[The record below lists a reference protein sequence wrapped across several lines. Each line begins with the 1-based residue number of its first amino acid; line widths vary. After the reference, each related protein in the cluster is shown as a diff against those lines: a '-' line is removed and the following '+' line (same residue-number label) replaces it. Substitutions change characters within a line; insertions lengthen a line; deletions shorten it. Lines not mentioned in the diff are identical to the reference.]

1 MPKDALH
8 TPTNLPVSSPEDT
21 AVTAALY
28 ISLHG
33 HGPDSTTATCL
44 PPALTPATTHRQSV
58 SLGALSNFWSSS
70 EPNPP
75 STSNLSF
82 NPLTTSTTSSNPPL
96 LDNSTTNTINTTT
109 ASSLHHSA
117 ALRALNAGSNRHTRT
132 RHPSKASSTNT
143 SLSSQPVVVRTYSGT
158 RSRPSSGLYSPR
170 LAPGPYTSM
179 NGHAAS
185 PHPAARLPAVDDFS
199 FSGILRAVDP
209 EIRGAIDAIAEICAR
224 SRLSLADEYDAHL
237 PPQGEIVNA
246 GAGTGYVGLM
256 GRARAHG
263 QGRVGGSGWGEHALT
278 AVPEASSSSERLAGE
293 SRGSTQAGSVS
304 AGGKEDGRSAYGSL
318 KSVMGSGKRG
328 REDFSAAK
336 TAEGAVEGQC
346 GGMGMTGAAQREPD
360 AMQTAP
366 HWAVTH
372 EATPHPSIT
381 LATPPTASKQLSL
394 VVSASAEEPDALVM
408 KSTQAQVLHRR
419 HTSLN
424 SVSQTRPRSGT
435 LSSLASWI
443 PWNRAAAERPSTAAG
458 TQNDATKAEAKL
470 KDLLRASETG
480 QGQERDKVDVVLD

>member
-1 MPKDALH
+1 
-8 TPTNLPVSSPEDT
+8 
-21 AVTAALY
+21 
-28 ISLHG
+28 
-33 HGPDSTTATCL
+33 
-44 PPALTPATTHRQSV
+44 
-58 SLGALSNFWSSS
+58 
-70 EPNPP
+70 
-75 STSNLSF
+75 
-82 NPLTTSTTSSNPPL
+82 
-96 LDNSTTNTINTTT
+96 
-109 ASSLHHSA
+109 
-117 ALRALNAGSNRHTRT
+117 
-132 RHPSKASSTNT
+132 
-143 SLSSQPVVVRTYSGT
+143 
-158 RSRPSSGLYSPR
+158 
-170 LAPGPYTSM
+170 M

-256 GRARAHG
+256 GRAWALG
-263 QGRVGGSGWGEHALT
+263 LGWVGGSGWGEHALT

-318 KSVMGSGKRG
+318 KSVMRSGKRERG
-328 REDFSAAK
+328 EFSAAN
-336 TAEGAVEGQC
+336 TAEGTVGQC
-346 GGMGMTGAAQREPD
+346 GGMGITGAAQREPD
-360 AMQTAP
+360 AMQTVP

-408 KSTQAQVLHRR
+408 KSTPAQALHRR

-424 SVSQTRPRSGT
+424 SAPQTRPRSST

-443 PWNRAAAERPSTAAG
+443 PWSRAAAERPSTAAD
-458 TQNDATKAEAKL
+458 TQHDATKIEAKL
-470 KDLLRASETG
+470 KDLLRASEMG
-480 QGQERDKVDVVLD
+480 QGKERDKAAVVLG